1 MKVVKKNLKIR
12 IYPSKA
18 NTNDKGDKI
27 ATMDEIDS
35 NISHAR
41 FVWNKLLEFVNYFT
55 NLQTQNGYKKC
66 LKIYVKEFNM
76 LLNWLKDENDFL
88 KKSESSSLQ
97 QTYKDQINAFKRFFN
112 LGLKSRYPRFKSRKN
127 PKDSFRIMNINN
139 NVRIQKDK
147 YGYEKL
153 RLAKHGLVK
162 FRTSKEYRDYLRRG
176 SDQNDLTVR
185 IKHVTIKREYD
196 RYYAVVNVECINIP
210 TEKNETSEQVGID
223 IGCSKLAVLSNKQEI
238 TNLDLSKEFEKIIKY
253 QKIMSHSKKGSIRYR
268 EAQRLY
274 RKWTTK
280 LVNKRNDYYDKM
292 TINIVKNSTFVAV
305 QNENIISW
313 KHNKY
318 FSRKLQINAPR
329 TFMDKLEHKCNWN
342 DVTFIKIPK
351 NFPSTQICSNCGK
364 QNHNI
369 AGIGKLGIRNWKCL
383 FCGEVHDRDL
393 NASINILNKGLEIV
407 GTTMQ

>member
-27 ATMDEIDS
+27 ATMYEIDS

-41 FVWNKLLEFVNYFT
+41 FVWNKMLEFVNYFS
-55 NLQTQNGYKKC
+55 NLQTQNGYKKQ
-66 LKIYVKEFNM
+66 LVVYDSEFYM
-76 LLNWLKDENDFL
+76 LLKWLKKENYFL

-97 QTYKDQINAFKRFFN
+97 QVYKDMINSFKRFFN
-112 LGLKSRYPRFKSRKN
+112 PDLKSRYPRFKSRKH
-127 PKDSFRIMNINN
+127 PKDSCRIMNNNN
-139 NVRIQKDK
+139 NVRIQKDG
-147 YGYEKL
+147 YGYDKL

-162 FRTSKEYRDYLRRG
+162 FKTSKEYKDYLRRG
-176 SDQNDLTVR
+176 SDPNNPTVK

-196 RYYAVVNVECINIP
+196 LYFAVVNVEFIHIP
-210 TEKNETSEQVGID
+210 VEKNEKPEKVGID
-223 IGCSKLAVLSNKQEI
+223 IGCGKLAVLSIKQEI
-238 TNLDLSKEFEKIIKY
+238 TNLDLSKEFEKIIHY
-253 QKIMSHSKKGSIRYR
+253 QKIMSHSKKESIRYR

-274 RKWTTK
+274 RKWMTK

-318 FSRKLQINAPR
+318 LS
-329 TFMDKLEHKCNWN
+329 
-342 DVTFIKIPK
+342 
-351 NFPSTQICSNCGK
+351 
-364 QNHNI
+364 
-369 AGIGKLGIRNWKCL
+369 
-383 FCGEVHDRDL
+383 
-393 NASINILNKGLEIV
+393 
-407 GTTMQ
+407 

>member
-18 NTNDKGDKI
+18 NMNDKGDKI

-41 FVWNKLLEFVNYFT
+41 FVWNKLLEFVNHFT
-55 NLQTQNGYKKC
+55 HLQTQNGYKKC
-66 LKIYVKEFNM
+66 LKIYDIEFNM

-97 QTYKDQINAFKRFFN
+97 QVYKDMINAFKRFFRRD
-112 LGLKSRYPRFKSRKN
+112 LKSRYPRFKSRKN
-127 PKDSFRIMNINN
+127 PKDSFRIMNNN
-139 NVRIQKDK
+139 NSVRIQKNK
-147 YGYEKL
+147 YGYDKL
-153 RLAKHGLVK
+153 KLAKHGLIK
-162 FRTSKEYRDYLRRG
+162 FRASKEYWDYLRRG
-176 SDQNDLTVR
+176 SDQNDPTVK

-196 RYYAVVNVECINIP
+196 MYFAIVNVECIHIP
-210 TEKNETSEQVGID
+210 VEKNENPEQVGID

-238 TNLDLSKEFEKIIKY
+238 TNLDLKKEFEKIIHY
-253 QKIMSHSKKGSIRYR
+253 QKIMSHSKRGSIRYR

-274 RKWTTK
+274 RKWMTK

-318 FSRKLQINAPR
+318 LSRKLQINAPR
-329 TFMDKLEHKCNWN
+329 TFMDKLEYKCGWN
-342 DVTFIKIPK
+342 DTIFIKIPK
-351 NFPSTQICSNCGK
+351 HFPSTQICSNCGK
-364 QNHNI
+364 QNHDI
-369 AGIGKLGIRNWKCL
+369 SGIGQLGIRNWKCP
-383 FCGEVHDRDL
+383 FCGKVHDRDL
-393 NASINILNKGLEIV
+393 NASINILSKGLEIV
-407 GTTMQ
+407 GTTVQ